1 MFQAH
6 NPAQHTFNWYCDLIG
21 ADQSNVVAAA
31 TRLRD
36 IVKKIRTGYR
46 SPFGTKFSYGQ
57 QSFQNGYLV
66 AYFPYYIEPIY
77 HVLKSADL
85 PDELFNQDN
94 LQVSFFGGGPCPEAL
109 GLAAYLREKVP
120 NLKSVDISIF
130 DREMSWNTI
139 QQGLLPQMLPDYAAD
154 KTRYSIHNR
163 SCNVAKCDAMK
174 CSNSLAIAASEI
186 IIAQNFLAEVSN
198 DCDAAINTFEGI
210 VRRSNCRYL
219 IFVENNYSEN
229 RGTLD
234 IINRCLHSKGLS
246 TGLAEI
252 DYNEI
257 CPNFTLPDVLYG
269 NLFTGESGLI
279 AKKYVK
285 YHSMVIEIKRD
296 PKS

>member
-6 NPAQHTFNWYCDLIG
+6 NPAQHTFKWYCDLIG
-21 ADQSNVVAAA
+21 TTENNAA
-31 TRLRD
+31 TAAKRLQN
-36 IVKKIRTGYR
+36 IVRGIRNGYK
-46 SPFGTKFSYGQ
+46 SPFGIQFPYGR

-77 HVLKSADL
+77 HVLKSANL
-85 PDELFNQDN
+85 PDELFSKDN

-109 GLAAYLREKVP
+109 GLAAYLREKAP

-130 DREMSWNTI
+130 DLENSWNTI
-139 QQGLLPQMLPDYAAD
+139 QQGLLPEMLPDYAAEQ
-154 KTRYSIHNR
+154 TSYSIQNH
-163 SCNVAKCDAMK
+163 SCNVVKCDAMK
-174 CSNSLAIAASEI
+174 CTNSSAIAASEI
-186 IIAQNFLAEVSN
+186 IVAQNFLAEVSN
-198 DCDAAINTFEGI
+198 DCNAAINTFEGI

-229 RGTLD
+229 RGMLD
-234 IINRCLHSKGLS
+234 IINRRLHIKGLS

-257 CPNFTLPDVLYG
+257 CPNFALPDVLYG

-285 YHSMVIEIKRD
+285 YHSMVIEIAR
-296 PKS
+296 S

>member
-1 MFQAH
+1 MFQVH
-6 NPAQHTFNWYCDLIG
+6 NPAQHTFNWYCNLIG
-21 ADQSNVVAAA
+21 AQQNDTAPAAE
-31 TRLRD
+31 RLRD
-36 IVKKIRTGYR
+36 IVKKIRKGYT
-46 SPFGTKFSYGQ
+46 SPFGIKFPYEQ

-77 HVLKSADL
+77 HVLKSVNL
-85 PDELFNQDN
+85 PDELFSKDN

-109 GLAAYLREKVP
+109 GLAAYLREKAP

-130 DREMSWNTI
+130 DLENSWNTI
-139 QQGLLPQMLPDYAAD
+139 QQGLLPEMLPDYAAEQ
-154 KTRYSIHNR
+154 TSYSIQSR

-174 CSNSLAIAASEI
+174 CSNSSAIAASEI
-186 IIAQNFLAEVSN
+186 IVAQNFLAEVQTN
-198 DCDAAINTFEGI
+198 YDTTIDAFEGI

-219 IFVENNYSEN
+219 VFVENNYSEN
-229 RGTLD
+229 RGMLD
-234 IINRCLHSKGLS
+234 IINHRLYSKGLS

-257 CPNFTLPDVLYG
+257 CPNFTLPDILHN

-285 YHSMVIEIKRD
+285 YHSMVIEIAR
-296 PKS
+296 S